1 MRFMCMVNMDPAI
14 TTKLTEDEW
23 QRFQRDNQAFDE
35 ELMAAGRFVMASP
48 LDQPQAAVTIRLRKG
63 ATMMTDGPFVETK
76 EYIAGFIIFEAG
88 NYEEARQIASRSA
101 FTRVGSVELRALVE
115 Y

>member
-1 MRFMCMVNMDPAI
+1 MRFMCLVNMDPAV
-14 TTKLTEDEW
+14 TARLTEEEW
-23 QRFQRDNQAFDE
+23 KTFQRDNQEFDQ
-35 ELMAAGRFVMASP
+35 ELMRAGKFVMASP

-63 ATMMTDGPFVETK
+63 DTMVTDGPFVETK
-76 EYIAGFIIFEAG
+76 EYIAGFIVFEADSR
-88 NYEEARQIASRSA
+88 EEAVAIASRSA

>member
-1 MRFMCMVNMDPAI
+1 MRFMCLVNMDPAI
-14 TTKLTEDEW
+14 TSKLTEAEW
-23 QRFQRDNQAFDE
+23 KQFQQDNQEFDE

-48 LDQPQAAVTIRLRKG
+48 LDQPGAAITIRLRKG
-63 ATMMTDGPFVETK
+63 SNMVTDGPFVETK
-76 EYIAGFIIFEAG
+76 EYIAGFIIFEAKDKT
-88 NYEEARQIASRSA
+88 EAAEIASRSA